1 MKIYYRLILSR
12 KEANIRLPNNL
23 ETEGDYGEK
32 GYVWQ
37 AFCLL
42 PNAQGNYP
50 VISGWVIGDE
60 AVGIGIHKSVRLIS
74 TNMSHFV
81 PHVMAK
87 SGGDFVTHSP
97 PHTSPYHTIAAHA
110 KSYHF

>member
-37 AFCLL
+37 AFCGMVQKATKL
-42 PNAQGNYP
+42 
-50 VISGWVIGDE
+50 D
-60 AVGIGIHKSVRLIS
+60 
-74 TNMSHFV
+74 
-81 PHVMAK
+81 
-87 SGGDFVTHSP
+87 
-97 PHTSPYHTIAAHA
+97 
-110 KSYHF
+110 